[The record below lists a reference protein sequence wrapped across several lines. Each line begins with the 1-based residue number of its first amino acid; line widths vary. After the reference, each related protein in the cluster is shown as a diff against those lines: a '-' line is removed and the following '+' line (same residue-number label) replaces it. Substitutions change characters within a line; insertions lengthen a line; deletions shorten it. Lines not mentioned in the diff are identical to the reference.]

1 MEDKIKQMQD
11 AINHCRELDNR
22 IMKQDPMRPGQMVR
36 KEEQEMCRECIKKVL
51 EWYSFGVIVGVGF
64 YIGLTFAV
72 QVLKAVTDVMRQWC
86 L

>member
-1 MEDKIKQMQD
+1 
-11 AINHCRELDNR
+11 
-22 IMKQDPMRPGQMVR
+22 MVR
-36 KEEQEMCRECIKKVL
+36 EEEQEMCRECIKKVL

-72 QVLKAVTDVMRQWC
+72 QVLKVVTDVMRQWC